1 MVRHC
6 LVGSPTS
13 MDYSKDPQ
21 RVRAYAP
28 YPMIPQSYP
37 AAGPAGNQT
46 QSLVPSQS
54 PLPNFPHQ
62 QHQLNFENMNYQNI
76 QYSPVGPFAYNP
88 HYPVMVPPHFQMHTS
103 ATGPNLEQAPY
114 YHPQAFPNPPL
125 YPPTGFVPTYPA
137 GYSSFVNPQQLP
149 YNQNH
154 LPSPVQSVA
163 TSVESAG
170 FSNSQAF
177 SSPTTTVA
185 SPTTTTATQKRMRK
199 SPVIASTPL
208 NTLSAYED
216 ELADLQSPTM
226 SDFSCKGGPTNVYIK
241 GLPQTMTDKQL
252 KAMIL
257 PFGNVISS
265 KAIIDRPSGVC
276 KGYGFAKFTT
286 LESAQECIKDLKS
299 KNFEATVARDSFYSK
314 LKDLADNDSTNLYV
328 SNLPT
333 NWNEE
338 KITAIF
344 PEYAISKCRLLVN
357 QKGASRGVAFVT
369 FEDRGVCDEI
379 IEKFNGIEL
388 DEPNHHLPLQ
398 VRYADTLAQK
408 KLKKEKAQ
416 VGQFPK
422 KSVLAN
428 HEQIIQRSLTL
439 TTGVSDMSL
448 SGSSPLLPQGNQKGW
463 KKSETPINAPPTP
476 PRSVISA
483 EENQQ

>member
-1 MVRHC
+1 MVRHSMA
-6 LVGSPTS
+6 GSSTS

-21 RVRAYAP
+21 RVRAFAP

-37 AAGPAGNQT
+37 AAGPAGNQS

-62 QHQLNFENMNYQNI
+62 QNQVNVDNMSYQNMP
-76 QYSPVGPFAYNP
+76 YSPVGGFAYNP
-88 HYPVMVPPHFQMHTS
+88 HYPVMVPPHFQIHTS
-103 ATGPNLEQAPY
+103 ATGPNPEQAPY
-114 YHPQAFPNPPL
+114 YHPQVFPNPAH

-137 GYSSFVNPQQLP
+137 GYSSFVNPRQPP
-149 YNQNH
+149 YNQYH

-163 TSVESAG
+163 TSVGSTG
-170 FSNSQAF
+170 FSNFHPF

-185 SPTTTTATQKRMRK
+185 STVTTATTQRRMRK

-208 NTLSAYED
+208 KTLPAHDD
-216 ELADLQSPTM
+216 ELADFQSPTM
-226 SDFSCKGGPTNVYIK
+226 NGFSCKSGPTNVYIK
-241 GLPQTMTDKQL
+241 GLPPTMTDKQL
-252 KAMIL
+252 RAMIA

-286 LESAQECIKDLKS
+286 LESAQECIKDFKS
-299 KNFEATVARDSFYSK
+299 KSFEATVARDSFYSK
-314 LKDLADNDSTNLYV
+314 LKDLADNESTNLYV

-338 KITAIF
+338 KIIAIF
-344 PEYAISKCRLLVN
+344 PGYAISKCRLLVN
-357 QKGASRGVAFVT
+357 QRGASRGVAFVT
-369 FEDRGVCDEI
+369 FEDRNICDEI

-388 DEPNHHLPLQ
+388 DEPHHHLPLQ

-408 KLKKEKAQ
+408 RLKKEKAQ

-428 HEQIIQRSLTL
+428 HEHIMQRSLTL
-439 TTGVSDMSL
+439 SAGVSNMSL
-448 SGSSPLLPQGNQKGW
+448 SGSCPLLPQGNQKGW
-463 KKSETPINAPPTP
+463 TKSE
-476 PRSVISA
+476 
-483 EENQQ
+483 